1 MKIFKFFLAV
11 LLVLALVAGYAL
23 KIEPYRLKIEEI
35 DLESPLVADGTKVAI
50 LTDIHLKE
58 GFDEAQLVKTV
69 KKVNEHNPDAVLFLG
84 DLYDNYETWQG
95 DKEKI
100 KDAFR
105 SLDADIKLCV
115 YGNHDYGG
123 KAQWAY
129 KEIMEDSG
137 FTILKNK
144 DFPTNLGIT
153 FYGADDYIFGERS
166 DGFGFDGNSYGFAMA
181 HVPASV
187 ENIENYD
194 LFAAGHTHGGQV
206 RLPFV
211 KPFWTPKGT
220 LEYYGGMYENKDGS
234 MIYISRGMG
243 TSIFTVR
250 FGAVPE
256 ITICKFSKKTVEN

>member
-1 MKIFKFFLAV
+1 MRIFKFFLA
-11 LLVLALVAGYAL
+11 LIVLAGMLAGYAL
-23 KIEPYRLKIEEI
+23 KIEPYRLVTEE
-35 DLESPLVADGTKVAI
+35 LELVSPYVDEGAKVAI

-58 GFDEAQLVKTV
+58 DFDEAQLEKAVQKI
-69 KKVNEHNPDAVLFLG
+69 NEHNPDAVLFLG
-84 DLYDNYETWQG
+84 DLYDNYELWQG

-100 KDAFR
+100 KDIFR
-105 SLDADIKLCV
+105 SLNADIKLCV

-144 DFPTNLGIT
+144 AVETDIGIT
-153 FYGADDYIFGERS
+153 FYGADDYIFGEKGEKYS
-166 DGFGFDGNSYGFAMA
+166 FSGESYGFAMA

-187 ENIENYD
+187 EMIENSD
-194 LFAAGHTHGGQV
+194 FFAAGHTHGGQV
-206 RLPFV
+206 RMPFI

-220 LEYYGGMYENKDGS
+220 LEYYGGMYDNPDGGK
-234 MIYISRGMG
+234 IYVSRGVG
-243 TSIFTVR
+243 TSIMTVR
-250 FGAVPE
+250 FNAVPE